1 MNARELSA
9 AIEARRPAIAEA
21 VATRQYA
28 EHPELH
34 ERYGPIGWQRTL
46 EDANYNLAFLA
57 QAIALDNSA
66 LFADYLGWLKV
77 VLLRRR
83 VRSQDLLD
91 HFAYLQDGL
100 RQTLPTEAANIA
112 CACVAEGA
120 RRLPEMPD
128 DLPALIEGN
137 APVSLLAHQYL
148 QALLRGERHV
158 ASRLVLDAVAQ
169 GAPIKEIYLGVFQP
183 CQREIGRLWQTNQIS
198 VAQEHYCTAATQLI
212 ISQLYPYVFSGD
224 KGAGRLVATCIA
236 AELHEIGVRMVAD
249 FFEMEGWD
257 TFYLGANTPTH
268 SILETLIERRADVLG
283 ISATITYHVSEVE
296 RLIQAVRA
304 DPACRDVLVLVGG
317 YPFNLAP
324 DLWRRIGADGWAPD
338 AQTAVERARE
348 LLAARRPA

>member
-28 EHPELH
+28 EHPELR
-34 ERYGPIGWQRTL
+34 ERHGPIGWQRTL
-46 EDANYNLAFLA
+46 EDANYNLAVLA
-57 QAIALDNSA
+57 QAIALENPD

-83 VRSQDLLD
+83 VRLRDLLD

-100 RQTLPTEAANIA
+100 RQSLPAEAAATA
-112 CACVAEGA
+112 CAYVAEGA

-128 DLPALIEGN
+128 DLPVLVEGN
-137 APVSLLAHQYL
+137 LPVSLLAHQYL

-158 ASRLVLDAVAQ
+158 ASRLVLDAVVQ
-169 GAPIKEIYLGVFQP
+169 GTPVKEIYLGVFQP
-183 CQREIGRLWQTNQIS
+183 CQHEIGRLWQTNQIS

-257 TFYLGANTPTH
+257 TFYLGANTPTN
-268 SILETLIERRADVLG
+268 SVLETLIERRADVLG

-304 DPACRDVLVLVGG
+304 EPVCRDVLVLVGG

-338 AQTAVERARE
+338 ARTAVERARE
-348 LLAARRPA
+348 LMAARRPA

>member
-9 AIEARRPAIAEA
+9 AIEARRPVIAEA

-28 EHPELH
+28 EHPELC
-34 ERYGPIGWQRTL
+34 ERHGPIGWQRTL

-57 QAIALDNSA
+57 QAIALESPA
-66 LFADYLGWLKV
+66 LFVDYLGWLKV

-83 VRSQDLLD
+83 VRLQDLLD

-100 RQTLPTEAANIA
+100 RQSLPTEAANIA
-112 CACVAEGA
+112 CAYVAEGA
-120 RRLPEMPD
+120 RRLPDMPD
-128 DLPALIEGN
+128 DLPALVEGN

-148 QALLRGERHV
+148 RALLRGERHV
-158 ASRLVLDAVAQ
+158 ASRLVLDAVVQ
-169 GAPIKEIYLGVFQP
+169 GTPVKEIYLGVFQP
-183 CQREIGRLWQTNQIS
+183 CQHEIGRLWQTNQIS

-212 ISQLYPYVFSGD
+212 ISRLYPYVFSGD

-257 TFYLGANTPTH
+257 TFYLGANTPTN
-268 SILETLIERRADVLG
+268 SVLETLIERRADVLG

-317 YPFNLAP
+317 YPFNLVP

-348 LLAARRPA
+348 LMAARRPA

>member
-1 MNARELSA
+1 MNAREISA
-9 AIEARRPAIAEA
+9 AIEARRLAIAEA

-28 EHPELH
+28 EHPELR
-34 ERYGPIGWQRTL
+34 ERYGPSGWQRTL
-46 EDANYNLAFLA
+46 EDASYNLAFLA
-57 QAIALDNSA
+57 QAIALENPA

-83 VRSQDLLD
+83 VRLQDLLD

-100 RQTLPTEAANIA
+100 CQSLPAEAAATA
-112 CACVAEGA
+112 CAYVAEGA
-120 RRLPEMPD
+120 RQLPAMPE
-128 DLPALIEGN
+128 DLPAFIEGN
-137 APVSLLAHQYL
+137 APLSVLAHQYF
-148 QALLRGERHV
+148 QALMRGERHV
-158 ASRLVLDAVAQ
+158 ASRLMLDAVAR
-169 GAPIKEIYLGVFQP
+169 GTPVKDVYLGVFQP

-198 VAQEHYCTAATQLI
+198 VAQEHYCTAATQWVM
-212 ISQLYPYVFSGD
+212 SQFYPFIFSGE

-257 TFYLGANTPTH
+257 TYYLGANTPTA
-268 SILETLIERRADVLG
+268 SVIDTLVERRADVLG

-296 RLIQAVRA
+296 RLIRAVREN
-304 DPACRDVLVLVGG
+304 PACRDVLVLVGG

-338 AQTAVERARE
+338 AQMAVERARE
-348 LLAARRPA
+348 LLATRRPA